1 MDKFIVRATAIV
13 ANLYIVVVLI
23 FALNGTDISTYDYLF
38 STTLLLGLVLTMLS
52 HAQGKYHCKWMR
64 GLCYN
69 CIFTPLLN
77 FFDSVLNL
85 FNDAMT
91 YIYAVASLVSLSIIY
106 TIYMSVRHFHRVS
119 KIKRQRNETGRT
131 IK

>member
-1 MDKFIVRATAIV
+1 MDKFVVRATAIV

-23 FALNGTDISTYDYLF
+23 FAFNGTDISTYDYLF
-38 STTLLLGLVLTMLS
+38 STTLLLGIVLTTLS

-77 FFDSVLNL
+77 FFDCTLTL
-85 FNDAMT
+85 FYDTMT
-91 YIYAVASLVSLSIIY
+91 YIYTVALLVSASILY
-106 TIYMSVRHFHRVS
+106 TIYMSVRHFRKVRNIKHR
-119 KIKRQRNETGRT
+119 RYETR
-131 IK
+131 